1 MSRIGKKPIVIEK
14 GVNIELNSS
23 NVKVSGPKGALEY
36 NLPTNITVKK
46 EDDNLIVERLGED
59 RFSRSKH
66 GLSRSLIN
74 NMLIGVLKG
83 YKRSLDIV
91 GVGYKA
97 QIKNNILTLTVG
109 YSHPVYYVFPE
120 NVKGTIE
127 GNNKIV
133 LESADK
139 QLVGE
144 VAAQIRKIRLPEP
157 YKGKGIKYTEEVIKK
172 KAGKTVAGK

>member
-1 MSRIGKKPIVIEK
+1 MSRIGKKPIIIEK
-14 GVNIELNSS
+14 GISVELSDSNI
-23 NVKVSGPKGALEY
+23 KVSGPRGELAY
-36 NLPTNITVKK
+36 SLPKNITVKK
-46 EDDNLIVERLGED
+46 DENTLLVERSSED

-74 NMLIGVLKG
+74 NMLIGVSKG
-83 YKRSLDIV
+83 YKKTLDVV

-97 QIKNNILTLTVG
+97 QIKNNILTLTIG
-109 YSHPVYYVFPE
+109 FSHPVYYVLPE
-120 NVKGTIE
+120 NVKGVIE

-133 LESADK
+133 LESSNK

-157 YKGKGIKYTEEVIKK
+157 YKGKGIKYTEEIIKK

>member
-14 GVNIELNSS
+14 GINVELNDAYI
-23 NVKVSGPKGALEY
+23 KVSGPKGVLDY
-36 NLPTNITVKK
+36 SLPKNITVKK
-46 EDDNLIVERLGED
+46 DGDTLLVERSSED
-59 RFSRSKH
+59 RFSRAKH

-83 YKRSLDIV
+83 YKKSLDIV

-97 QIKNNILTLTVG
+97 QIKNNTLTLTVG
-109 YSHPVYYVFPE
+109 YSHPVYYVLPE
-120 NVKGTIE
+120 NVKGNIE
-127 GNNKIV
+127 GTNKII
-133 LESADK
+133 LESANK

-144 VAAQIRKIRLPEP
+144 IAAQIRKIRLPEP
-157 YKGKGIKYTEEVIKK
+157 YKGKGIKYTEEIIKK